1 DAADILA
8 PIQSGPRSPLVRR
21 VARGLER
28 IGAAP
33 VSALISDP
41 PPIDRKYD
49 LVFFPCLSIRDV
61 MALWPL
67 RPYLRAARRSACYI
81 DEVWAHRVTRGRPEV
96 ALLKQFDFLF
106 VGYRGSVEAIADA
119 TGRPTFHL
127 PHSVN
132 TQIFCPFPSQPAR
145 RIDIFAMGRCPRRTH
160 DMLLRETSERSW
172 FYMYDTI
179 GSGPV
184 ADPAEHRR
192 RLAGLINRTRYF
204 LVNPAWADDHEATG
218 GQQEL
223 GFRFFEGT

>member
-1 DAADILA
+1 EYISRTDHARVLLVSQRRRASVVSRCLDFEFEDLVAQVDAADILA

-106 VGYRGSVEAIADA
+106 VGYRGSVEAIAD
-119 TGRPTFHL
+119 
-127 PHSVN
+127 
-132 TQIFCPFPSQPAR
+132 
-145 RIDIFAMGRCPRRTH
+145 
-160 DMLLRETSERSW
+160 
-172 FYMYDTI
+172 
-179 GSGPV
+179 
-184 ADPAEHRR
+184 
-192 RLAGLINRTRYF
+192 
-204 LVNPAWADDHEATG
+204 
-218 GQQEL
+218 
-223 GFRFFEGT
+223 